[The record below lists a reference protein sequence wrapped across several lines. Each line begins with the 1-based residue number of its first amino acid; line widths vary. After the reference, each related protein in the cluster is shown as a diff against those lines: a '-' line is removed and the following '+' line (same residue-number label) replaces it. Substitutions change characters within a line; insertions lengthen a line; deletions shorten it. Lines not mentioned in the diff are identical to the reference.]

1 MPAGVA
7 DNPLSTPSV
16 TAADND
22 LMGFALAAKRYL
34 ASVQPG
40 PELAYSACLF
50 RNEENWNS
58 GSTYV
63 VTMSPRGRVFFHAND
78 GALSGRQLK
87 PAVWGAIAAATG
99 VAALPAT
106 GNFGRPDGGRLPQ
119 IGGYAVG
126 YKRTISGNPLILVAG
141 LDINES
147 HLADED
153 VDPGDPEVRADEVVD
168 RRTLKAFVKGA
179 EQYVRGLYQQDRRE
193 AFTKAKSVLRD
204 PDGPWRHGPIYL
216 FIMEPSGYTIFHG
229 AFPNRFEFQRPTDT
243 LRDEVTGELILPQII
258 EVATSSPDGGFVSYY
273 FDNPDDDSD
282 SADVPKVTYARQHAF
297 EATRP
302 DGSTVRYPLIFGA
315 GIYGDPV
322 PAASASAAKG
332 WLARFG
338 RVVASQ
344 AVEMIGQRMAAP
356 SSAASRVTL
365 AGHDMHVE
373 ASSSSALAGSS
384 LLAGPLAGAG
394 AVAPVRWQEADPW
407 PAEDGS
413 LAGSR
418 AVSLGEVLLNS
429 AFRLALADGDGD
441 GGRWTAWGRGG
452 LAQFGSDEDVSLE
465 GSVTTG
471 MLGVDYE
478 QGRTLT
484 GLAVSHARG
493 EGSFDLGDDRSE
505 MEATLTTVLPHLR
518 HAVSDELSVW
528 GILGFGNGEMRL
540 EETATA
546 KTVDT
551 GIAMRMGAL
560 GVRGALM
567 SASEAG
573 GLDLAVKSDLL
584 LTQIDSEEKDGLE
597 AIDASTRRLRALLE
611 GSRERALEAGG
622 SLRQSVE
629 AGLRHD
635 GGDAE
640 QGLGVEL
647 GGRIVYAQPASGM
660 TWEAGGRTL
669 LAHQDGSAREWS
681 LDGAVRLAPG
691 AQGRGLSFTL
701 SSVWGGVSS
710 GMEQMWAQGAAAD
723 LAQGG
728 DETSATF
735 GAEVGY
741 GLSVAGAELL
751 TPYGGLA
758 VSDGGAE
765 TWRVGG
771 RLALGPSFGVS
782 LEGDRRERR
791 HAAPDHGLMLRG
803 ALRW

>member
-1 MPAGVA
+1 M
-7 DNPLSTPSV
+7 
-16 TAADND
+16 
-22 LMGFALAAKRYL
+22 
-34 ASVQPG
+34 
-40 PELAYSACLF
+40 
-50 RNEENWNS
+50 
-58 GSTYV
+58 
-63 VTMSPRGRVFFHAND
+63 
-78 GALSGRQLK
+78 
-87 PAVWGAIAAATG
+87 
-99 VAALPAT
+99 LP
-106 GNFGRPDGGRLPQ
+106 
-119 IGGYAVG
+119 
-126 YKRTISGNPLILVAG
+126 
-141 LDINES
+141 
-147 HLADED
+147 
-153 VDPGDPEVRADEVVD
+153 
-168 RRTLKAFVKGA
+168 
-179 EQYVRGLYQQDRRE
+179 
-193 AFTKAKSVLRD
+193 
-204 PDGPWRHGPIYL
+204 PWR
-216 FIMEPSGYTIFHG
+216 G
-229 AFPNRFEFQRPTDT
+229 A
-243 LRDEVTGELILPQII
+243 
-258 EVATSSPDGGFVSYY
+258 AC
-273 FDNPDDDSD
+273 
-282 SADVPKVTYARQHAF
+282 
-297 EATRP
+297 
-302 DGSTVRYPLIFGA
+302 
-315 GIYGDPV
+315 
-322 PAASASAAKG
+322 
-332 WLARFG
+332 
-338 RVVASQ
+338 SQ
-344 AVEMIGQRMAAP
+344 AR
-356 SSAASRVTL
+356 SR
-365 AGHDMHVE
+365 AR
-373 ASSSSALAGSS
+373 
-384 LLAGPLAGAG
+384 
-394 AVAPVRWQEADPW
+394 VAPVGWQDADPW

-611 GSRERALEAGG
+611 GSRERALDAGG

-691 AQGRGLSFTL
+691 ARGRGLSFTL
-701 SSVWGGVSS
+701 SSVWGGASG
-710 GMEQMWAQGAAAD
+710 GMERMWAQGAAAD
-723 LAQGG
+723 LARGG
-728 DETSATF
+728 GGEETSATF